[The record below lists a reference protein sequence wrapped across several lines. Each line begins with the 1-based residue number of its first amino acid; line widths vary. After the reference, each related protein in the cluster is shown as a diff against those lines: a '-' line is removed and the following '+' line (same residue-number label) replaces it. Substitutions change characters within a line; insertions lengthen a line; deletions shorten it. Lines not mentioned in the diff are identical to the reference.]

1 MRPFNF
7 MIPFWGE
14 RYRGFFVD
22 RCLPSLLAPNN
33 LPLLNA
39 TDGHRFLIATT
50 RADWD
55 AIKDLPI
62 MQRLRRH
69 ATPEPIII
77 DDPSVTPPGSV
88 AAVMQQNHC
97 QKLLIE
103 AAYKDRTYAC
113 MLWPD
118 VIFSD
123 GTVAA
128 LRKRAE
134 EGCQLVLCASLRH
147 VEETVLAEL
156 QSRDLLSASA
166 KHSDAATDMPIP
178 PRLLADI
185 SVRHLH
191 PEVLVYDGDSP
202 ELPVLPPFIFWRI
215 DGNGIIIHSFAG
227 QPLLMDYAAIERHDT
242 ACLDT
247 DIFENVY
254 LDRNFSSKHKVHI
267 VSDSDELGL
276 LSLTPAAVGQLPE
289 AGAISTQWSWSA
301 WIRRL
306 LRLRVAMAFHTHGGR
321 DALRRTL
328 FRVPI
333 RWHAADVDATWERK
347 EQAVGAL
354 LDRVVGDYYDPA
366 RANVVIPEATR
377 FPVRPS
383 LNPWRM
389 PGNVYL
395 LYIQYPYLSVIIDA
409 LIGDRKAWSRIVGSI
424 GRRFGGRL
432 GPQN

>member
-14 RYRGFFVD
+14 AYRGFFVD

-33 LPLLNA
+33 LPLLA
-39 TDGHRFLIATT
+39 AADGHRFLIATT
-50 RADWD
+50 GRDWE
-55 AIKDLPI
+55 AIRDLPI

-77 DDPSVTPPGSV
+77 DDPRVTPPGSV
-88 AAVMQQNHC
+88 QAVLQQNHC

-134 EGCQLVLCASLRH
+134 EGYQLVLCASLRH
-147 VEETVLAEL
+147 VEETVLTEL
-156 QSRDLLSASA
+156 RSRGLLPASA
-166 KHSDAATDMPIP
+166 KHSQSATDMPIP

-191 PEVLVYDGDSP
+191 PEVLIYDGDSA
-202 ELPVLPPFIFWRI
+202 ELPVLPPFIFWRVG
-215 DGNGIIIHSFAG
+215 DNGIIIHSFAG
-227 QPLLMDYAAIERHDT
+227 QPLLMDYAAIDHHDT
-242 ACLDT
+242 ACLEKE
-247 DIFENVY
+247 IFENVY
-254 LDRNFSSKHKVHI
+254 LDRNFSPRHKVHV

-276 LSLTPAAVGQLPE
+276 LSLTPAAVGQLPD
-289 AGAISTQWSWSA
+289 AGAASARGSWSA

-321 DALRRTL
+321 DALRRNL

-333 RWHAADVDATWERK
+333 RWHGADIDAAWQQK
-347 EQAVGAL
+347 EQSVGQL

-366 RANVVIPEATR
+366 RANVVIPDATR
-377 FPVRPS
+377 FPVTAS

-389 PGNVYL
+389 LGNIYL
-395 LYIQYPYLSVIIDA
+395 LYIEYPYLSVIIDA
-409 LIGDRKAWSRIVGSI
+409 LIGDRKAWARIFGAV
-424 GRRFGGRL
+424 GRRL
-432 GPQN
+432 GVRPRSHS